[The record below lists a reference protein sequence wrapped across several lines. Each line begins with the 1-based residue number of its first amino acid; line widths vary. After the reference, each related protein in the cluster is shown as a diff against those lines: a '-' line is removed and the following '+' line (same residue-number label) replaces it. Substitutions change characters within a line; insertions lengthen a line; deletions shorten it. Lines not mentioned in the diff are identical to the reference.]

1 MFGAILLRRFWT
13 SIWSDAVKIDEGKKY
28 LAVEIARKTVSIMEF
43 IPGTSPLKITNFAR
57 AKKPGGEPSDVARFL
72 REMARDAGITGEKA
86 LVVIKEPVIEHRT
99 YVIPKVP
106 KQERDVLVM
115 RKLEEDVS
123 TPLSELSVA
132 NTVIGDTVDKGVE
145 KDEVLVVSTP
155 SFEVKRAL
163 YIVIEA
169 GWEPVLM
176 TTFPV
181 ACANLH
187 PSTESDNFVSFV
199 SLSEGKSFV
208 TVSRNGKPKFSREFF
223 LEFGHSAAPEQ
234 SMDYQNIGEVE
245 EEQLQNVIDE
255 RIVTELSRSFLYFKQ
270 FSRGETIRKAY
281 LMGEHCGEALA
292 KTVEDRFVID
302 VEPPEKLLAGQFDLQ
317 GDALPKAGEFDISLF
332 THLIGMAMKTSRKE
346 EINLLPQEYVE
357 RKKRFLKRSFFYGA
371 AAMYVLANLV
381 LILGIMSAKNH
392 YKDVAKDIEQLAP
405 VIYKN
410 RDYANRVYD
419 LKRRAEESE
428 AILRELDHRKQ
439 FCGSWIIPSRGGSN
453 VSDLYPRLHP
463 GQLPMMS

>member
-1 MFGAILLRRFWT
+1 
-13 SIWSDAVKIDEGKKY
+13 
-28 LAVEIARKTVSIMEF
+28 
-43 IPGTSPLKITNFAR
+43 
-57 AKKPGGEPSDVARFL
+57 
-72 REMARDAGITGEKA
+72 
-86 LVVIKEPVIEHRT
+86 
-99 YVIPKVP
+99 
-106 KQERDVLVM
+106 
-115 RKLEEDVS
+115 
-123 TPLSELSVA
+123 VA

-199 SLSEGKSFV
+199 NLSEGKSFV
-208 TVSRNGKPKFSREFF
+208 TVSRDGRPKFSREFF

-381 LILGIMSAKNH
+381 LIL
-392 YKDVAKDIEQLAP
+392 DIEQLAP

-428 AILRELDHRKQ
+428 AILRELDHPFKRWVECFGFISQVTPGTITYDELNILK
-439 FCGSWIIPSRGGSN
+439 GSDGYLWTLSGRTMGANPEKVQLEFNAFYSSLNKNPFLGKARYIPKKVYPVDGYRHKYEEKFVLELNMRGD
-453 VSDLYPRLHP
+453 VRD
-463 GQLPMMS
+463 